1 MTTTHH
7 GINSP
12 PVQGA
17 TPLGQPETIKIILD
31 RSQRPTRTVPI
42 RRAFLQREV
51 GKGKMKTPGALA
63 HLVRRSAKRPLD
75 LYLLLSAVT
84 SGGDF
89 SVTEWSTTW
98 SRSVGIFDETAGT
111 AAVSRAWRVLKELGL
126 VTRTRGEG
134 GKSTITKLHEDGSGR
149 RYTSPGERVG
159 DPYFQLAY
167 EYWDKGWHNTLSLPA
182 KAMLLIASNQR
193 KLEFTLPQ
201 ERIPDWYGISADS
214 AGKGI
219 RELSKHGILVQVDEE
234 WFDTLKT
241 RSGRGLRP
249 VYSLLP
255 PFTPRALGG
264 SAAYEETA
272 TELLSGTASKNELS
286 SGTASKT

>member
-1 MTTTHH
+1 MTTHRH
-7 GINSP
+7 DPNSP
-12 PVQGA
+12 QTQRE
-17 TPLGQPETIKIILD
+17 TPLGQPETIKLILD

-42 RRAFLQREV
+42 RRAFLQREAS
-51 GKGKMKTPGALA
+51 KGGIKSPGALA
-63 HLVRRSAKRPLD
+63 TLVRRSAKRPLD

-98 SRSVGIFDETAGT
+98 ARSVGIFDEAAGT
-111 AAVSRAWRVLKELGL
+111 TAVSRAWKVLKDLQL
-126 VTRTRGEG
+126 IFRVRGEG

-149 RYTSPGERVG
+149 PYTSPGENLG
-159 DPYFQLAY
+159 DPYFQLPY
-167 EYWDKGWHNTLSLPA
+167 EYWDKDWHNALSLPG
-182 KAMLLIASNQR
+182 KAMLLIALNQR

-201 ERIPDWYGISADS
+201 ERMYEWYGISADS

-219 RELSKHGILVQVDEE
+219 SELQKHGILVHVDDE

-241 RSGRGLRP
+241 RSGRGSRH

-255 PFTPRALGG
+255 PFTPRALGEPTTDEQ
-264 SAAYEETA
+264 AA
-272 TELLSGTASKNELS
+272 TEVS
-286 SGTASKT
+286 SGTTPKE